1 VEGFILRTCRKNR
14 GRRIWSPIVLALLI
28 TAKVAIPAFADV
40 SPEIGS
46 TSAGVQ
52 DNSPVQL
59 AQANLP
65 ALGGVDDYMHQ
76 DGDGPSASTPPQGYQ
91 QYQPQAGP
99 PPGMYPQGGPQTQWN
114 YGETDPGAERSALIG
129 AAVVGAVAVGLWA
142 WQQHEMHQAQLRARK
157 RYYSHQRAFD

>member
-1 VEGFILRTCRKNR
+1 M
-14 GRRIWSPIVLALLI
+14 LALLI
-28 TAKVAIPAFADV
+28 TATVAIPAFADV

-52 DNSPVQL
+52 DNSPAQF

-99 PPGMYPQGGPQTQWN
+99 PPGMYSQGGPPRQLWN
-114 YGETDPGAERSALIG
+114 YGETDPNAERSALIG

>member
-1 VEGFILRTCRKNR
+1 M
-14 GRRIWSPIVLALLI
+14 LALLI
-28 TAKVAIPAFADV
+28 TATVAIPAFADV
-40 SPEIGS
+40 SPELGS

-99 PPGMYPQGGPQTQWN
+99 PPGMYPQGPQTQWN

>member
-1 VEGFILRTCRKNR
+1 MEGFILRACRKIR
-14 GRRIWSPIVLALLI
+14 GQRNWSPIVFALLI
-28 TAKVAIPAFADV
+28 AVAVALPAFADG
-40 SPEIGS
+40 SPELGTTGDGFRDDS
-46 TSAGVQ
+46 L
-52 DNSPVQL
+52 VQL

-65 ALGGVDDYMHQ
+65 AIGGVDDYMHQ
-76 DGDGPSASTPPQGYQ
+76 DGDGPSATAPPQGYQ

-99 PPGMYPQGGPQTQWN
+99 PPGMYSQGGPQPQWN

-129 AAVVGAVAVGLWA
+129 AAVVGAVAVGVWA

>member
-1 VEGFILRTCRKNR
+1 
-14 GRRIWSPIVLALLI
+14 
-28 TAKVAIPAFADV
+28 
-40 SPEIGS
+40 
-46 TSAGVQ
+46 
-52 DNSPVQL
+52 L

>member
-1 VEGFILRTCRKNR
+1 
-14 GRRIWSPIVLALLI
+14 VLALLI

-129 AAVVGAVAVGLWA
+129 AAVVGAVALGMWA
-142 WQQHEMHQAQLRARK
+142 WQQHEMNQAQLRARK

>member
-1 VEGFILRTCRKNR
+1 LRACRKIC
-14 GRRIWSPIVLALLI
+14 GWQIWSPFVLALLI
-28 TAKVAIPAFADV
+28 AAMGALPAFADV
-40 SPEIGS
+40 SPELGG
-46 TSAGVQ
+46 TGAGVV
-52 DNSPVQL
+52 DDSPIQL

-65 ALGGVDDYMHQ
+65 AMGSVDDYMHQ
-76 DGDGPSASTPPQGYQ
+76 DGDGPSAIAPPQGYQ

-99 PPGMYPQGGPQTQWN
+99 PPGIYSQGGPPQPQWN

-142 WQQHEMHQAQLRARK
+142 WQQHQMHQAQQRARK

>member
-1 VEGFILRTCRKNR
+1 MLT
-14 GRRIWSPIVLALLI
+14 LLI
-28 TAKVAIPAFADV
+28 TGTITLPAFADV

-76 DGDGPSASTPPQGYQ
+76 DGDGPSASTPSQGYQ

-99 PPGMYPQGGPQTQWN
+99 PPGMYPQGGPQPQWN

-129 AAVVGAVAVGLWA
+129 AAVVGAVAVGMWA
-142 WQQHEMHQAQLRARK
+142 WQQHELNQAQLRARK

>member
-1 VEGFILRTCRKNR
+1 M
-14 GRRIWSPIVLALLI
+14 LALLI
-28 TAKVAIPAFADV
+28 ASTCAQPAFADV

-46 TSAGVQ
+46 TGAVVNN
-52 DNSPVQL
+52 DSPVQL

-99 PPGMYPQGGPQTQWN
+99 PPGMYSQGGPQPRWN
-114 YGETDPGAERSALIG
+114 YRETDPGAERSALIG

-142 WQQHEMHQAQLRARK
+142 WQQHEMHQAQLRAGK
-157 RYYSHQRAFD
+157 R

>member
-1 VEGFILRTCRKNR
+1 MF
-14 GRRIWSPIVLALLI
+14 ALLI
-28 TAKVAIPAFADV
+28 VAMGALPAFADV
-40 SPEIGS
+40 SPELGNLG
-46 TSAGVQ
+46 AGVE
-52 DNSPVQL
+52 DDSPIQL

-65 ALGGVDDYMHQ
+65 ALGSVDDYMHQ
-76 DGDGPSASTPPQGYQ
+76 DSDGPSATAPPQGYQ
-91 QYQPQAGP
+91 QYQPQAGL
-99 PPGMYPQGGPQTQWN
+99 PPGMYPQGGPPQSQWS

>member
-1 VEGFILRTCRKNR
+1 MREYRKIR
-14 GRRIWSPIVLALLI
+14 GRRIWSPIVFAWLI
-28 TAKVAIPAFADV
+28 TATVAIPAFADV
-40 SPEIGS
+40 SPELGS
-46 TSAGVQ
+46 TRAGVEH
-52 DNSPVQL
+52 DPPVQL

-76 DGDGPSASTPPQGYQ
+76 DGDGPSATAPPQGYQ

-99 PPGMYPQGGPQTQWN
+99 PPGMYSQGGPPQQQWN

-142 WQQHEMHQAQLRARK
+142 WQQHEMHQAQQRARK

>member
-1 VEGFILRTCRKNR
+1 
-14 GRRIWSPIVLALLI
+14 VLTLLI
-28 TAKVAIPAFADV
+28 AAVGALPAFADV
-40 SPEIGS
+40 SPELGN
-46 TSAGVQ
+46 TGAGIE
-52 DNSPVQL
+52 DDSPIQL

-65 ALGGVDDYMHQ
+65 ALGSVDDYMHQ
-76 DGDGPSASTPPQGYQ
+76 DGDGPSASTPPPQGYQ

-99 PPGMYPQGGPQTQWN
+99 PPGMYSQGGPQTQWN
-114 YGETDPGAERSALIG
+114 YGEGDPGAERSALIG

>member
-1 VEGFILRTCRKNR
+1 M
-14 GRRIWSPIVLALLI
+14 VLTLLI
-28 TAKVAIPAFADV
+28 AAVGALPAFADV
-40 SPEIGS
+40 SPEHGNAD
-46 TSAGVQ
+46 AGVE
-52 DNSPVQL
+52 DDSPVQL

-65 ALGGVDDYMHQ
+65 ALGSVDDYMHQ
-76 DGDGPSASTPPQGYQ
+76 DGDGPSASAPPQGYQ

-99 PPGMYPQGGPQTQWN
+99 PPGMYPQGGPQPQWN

-142 WQQHEMHQAQLRARK
+142 WQQHEMHQAQRRARK

>member
-1 VEGFILRTCRKNR
+1 MVF
-14 GRRIWSPIVLALLI
+14 ALLI
-28 TAKVAIPAFADV
+28 AVAVALPAFADV
-40 SPEIGS
+40 SPELGS
-46 TSAGVQ
+46 TGAGVE
-52 DNSPVQL
+52 DDSPVQL

-91 QYQPQAGP
+91 HYQPQAGP
-99 PPGMYPQGGPQTQWN
+99 PPGMYPQGGQQPQWS

>member
-1 VEGFILRTCRKNR
+1 MF
-14 GRRIWSPIVLALLI
+14 ALLI
-28 TAKVAIPAFADV
+28 VSRWSHLPAFADV
-40 SPEIGS
+40 SPELGS
-46 TSAGVQ
+46 TGAGVE
-52 DNSPVQL
+52 DDSPIQL

-65 ALGGVDDYMHQ
+65 ALGSVDDYMHQ
-76 DGDGPSASTPPQGYQ
+76 DGDGPSATAPPQGYQ
-91 QYQPQAGP
+91 QYQPQAGSPAGLCIRKAVP
-99 PPGMYPQGGPQTQWN
+99 PQSQWN

>member
-1 VEGFILRTCRKNR
+1 LRTCRKICAWQ
-14 GRRIWSPIVLALLI
+14 IWSAIVLALLI
-28 TAKVAIPAFADV
+28 TGSIALPAFADV
-40 SPEIGS
+40 SPELGS
-46 TSAGVQ
+46 TGAVVNNDSA
-52 DNSPVQL
+52 VQL
-59 AQANLP
+59 AQANLS

-99 PPGMYPQGGPQTQWN
+99 PPGMYPQGGPQPQWN

>member
-1 VEGFILRTCRKNR
+1 
-14 GRRIWSPIVLALLI
+14 VLALLI
-28 TAKVAIPAFADV
+28 TATVAIPAFADV

-129 AAVVGAVAVGLWA
+129 AAVVGAVALGMWA
-142 WQQHEMHQAQLRARK
+142 WQQHEMNQAQLRARK

>member
-1 VEGFILRTCRKNR
+1 MRTCRKNR

-28 TAKVAIPAFADV
+28 TATVAIPAFADV

-46 TSAGVQ
+46 TGAVVNY
-52 DNSPVQL
+52 DSPVQL

-114 YGETDPGAERSALIG
+114 YGETDPGAD
-129 AAVVGAVAVGLWA
+129 
-142 WQQHEMHQAQLRARK
+142 AR
-157 RYYSHQRAFD
+157 H